1 MNTYPCIE
9 NGFPTRRLKIE
20 SELPKLLELIVSL
33 FGPTAQQVLLRAYHA
48 CRKFLLVKI
57 GKYAYR
63 VLSWF
68 LNNQQKSALMDTTTY
83 RYPDLRKSLF
93 HSFAYMDL
101 ILHSKNHSHH
111 DSAVL
116 RSSTTAKME
125 SVITTAGLIP
135 YSISASPREAYDG
148 SRCYYSPKDLAVPY
162 RFDEINDNHV
172 IMLVDVDYY
181 MDINELLKLGRPVLI
196 YTFVPTCVAGRNNE
210 QSWSIKDDKATFV
223 VRGGSAYSH
232 YMWDYAGDTIS
243 VIADNLALIVYS
255 VEQKQFDQ
263 DKNRRVIS
271 LLPRTVTKYPY
282 YLPLPFQDG
291 LKRTKYTYGDVNV
304 IYDPISDLLSI
315 GNNGDQFSVELEGK
329 SFYAIKK
336 RLASK
341 SSAPLGID
349 IERML
354 KDDIEDKPETASIL
368 LQLIGTDFKAN
379 FSKTAVVQT
388 SFQSTAGSKI
398 DDGTTTEY
406 AMMDSLLVFPAVY
419 PRRSYNNDLAMI
431 AGRIEKPR
439 NVAEPAAIYNKY
451 AREFSELLMDGGEHT
466 LQPLTIAQVVDIQNK
481 PSQRARSE
489 LVKNIMT
496 EHFKVKLQPFQKSE
510 GYGSANSPRNITSLN
525 AEATLVFSTITYPF
539 KWRFLKKTAW
549 YSPGMTPKEIEF
561 KLSGLKGALLSTD
574 FSRFD
579 GSISKW
585 LQNRIIRSNYT
596 QSLNGTHNKDLL
608 YKKFNEMHHAKA
620 TTRNGVWYDPGY
632 GTKSGSPFTTD
643 GNTMINAFVSYAAFR
658 QLGDD
663 AQSSW
668 ASLGLYC
675 GDDGLVKDRIGLQAC
690 LLKVCQDL
698 GLTIE
703 LINVPDMEPI
713 PFCGRYFMRTDLEC
727 ISFADPMRTLSKFH
741 LTSNKQVTPTQAL
754 VNKACGYAA
763 TDASTPIISSLLDRI
778 FTKYG
783 NLPKNMLPE
792 EEFRANNS
800 WNQADRN
807 TLLPYFLKVTG
818 LDQETVDRLEDEI
831 VTSDLKVIVNK
842 IHNEVKHKIPA
853 AIGDTLVGPPT
864 KRIRTPPVKSK
875 LLMQRNENVTKDVEQ
890 SVGIH
895 EVGGDDAEAVPKP
908 STDDTQRIPIEDRL
922 ESKSGKSY
930 RNRSRRPPKLRAN
943 YPVPRDRE
951 GGHDGNTEVQHPPQQ
966 RKHQRRPDKHQPRQ
980 AKGNNVHTVESG
992 FERAVKMMELMGIDW
1007 KDHFT
1012 ATSKL

>member
-9 NGFPTRRLKIE
+9 NGFPTRRPKIE

-48 CRKFLLVKI
+48 CRKFLLVKV

-63 VLSWF
+63 ILSWF
-68 LNNQQKSALMDTTTY
+68 LNNQQKSALMDNTTY
-83 RYPDLRKSLF
+83 RYPDLRKALF
-93 HSFAYMDL
+93 HPFAYMDL

-125 SVITTAGLIP
+125 TVITTAGLIP
-135 YSISASPREAYDG
+135 YSISASPREAFDG

-162 RFDEINDNHV
+162 RFDEIHDNHV

-181 MDINELLKLGRPVLI
+181 LDINEILKLGRPVLI
-196 YTFVPTCVAGRNNE
+196 YTFVPTSVAGRNNE
-210 QSWSIKDDKATFV
+210 QSWSIKDDKATFI

-271 LLPRTVTKYPY
+271 LLPRTLTRYPY

-291 LKRTKYTYGDVNV
+291 LKRTQYTYGDVSV

-341 SSAPLGID
+341 TSAPLGID

-379 FSKTAVVQT
+379 FSKTAIVQT
-388 SFQSTAGSKI
+388 NFQSTVGSKI
-398 DDGTTTEY
+398 DDGSTTEY

-419 PRRSYNNDLAMI
+419 PCRSYNNDLAMI

-439 NVAEPAAIYNKY
+439 NVAEPAAIYNKF
-451 AREFSELLMDGGEHT
+451 AREFSELLLDGGEHS
-466 LQPLTIAQVVDIQNK
+466 LLPLTIAQVVDIQNK
-481 PSQRARSE
+481 PSQRARSD

-510 GYGSANSPRNITSLN
+510 GYSSANSPRNITSLN

-549 YSPGMTPKEIEF
+549 YTPGMTPNEIEF
-561 KLSGLKGALLSTD
+561 KLSGMKGALLSTD

-585 LQNRIIRSNYT
+585 LQNRIVRTNYT
-596 QSLNGTHNKDLL
+596 QSLHGPHNKDLL

-663 AQSSW
+663 VQVSW

-675 GDDGLVKDRIGLQAC
+675 GDDGLVQDRQGLRTS

-703 LINVPDMEPI
+703 LIQVPDMEPI
-713 PFCGRYFMRTDLEC
+713 PFCGRFFMRADLEC
-727 ISFADPMRTLSKFH
+727 VSFADPMRTLAKFH

-754 VNKACGYAA
+754 INKACGYAA
-763 TDASTPIISSLLDRI
+763 TDASTPIISALLNRI
-778 FTKYG
+778 FVKYG

-800 WNQADRN
+800 WTQADRN
-807 TLLPYFLKVTG
+807 VLLPYFLKVTG
-818 LDQETVDRLEDEI
+818 MDQETVDRLEDEI
-831 VTSDLKVIVNK
+831 LTSDLKVIVNK
-842 IHNEVKHKIPA
+842 IQNEVKHKIPA
-853 AIGDTLVGPPT
+853 AIGDTLVGQPT
-864 KRIRTPPVKSK
+864 KRIRTPPVKLK
-875 LLMQRNENVTKDVEQ
+875 LSMQRNENAANDVEQ
-890 SVGIH
+890 SNGILR
-895 EVGGDDAEAVPKP
+895 VSADDAEAIPAASTHDPKG
-908 STDDTQRIPIEDRL
+908 IPVENQF
-922 ESKSGKSY
+922 ESGGSKSY
-930 RNRSRRPPKLRAN
+930 RNRSRRPPKLRPVN
-943 YPVPRDRE
+943 PVPSDRKRSDDVDPE
-951 GGHDGNTEVQHPPQQ
+951 IQAPQQ
-966 RKHQRRPDKHQPRQ
+966 QRRSTRRADKPRRQ
-980 AKGNNVHTVESG
+980 AKGSNGPADQTG
-992 FERAVKMMELMGIDW
+992 FDRAVQMMELMGIDW
-1007 KDHFT
+1007 KKHFT